1 METAYLCMYLPTHGC
16 KTVWSPFVEAW
27 KAQMES
33 KKSPQN
39 VKNASN
45 SRMRE
50 GILGLAMGKE
60 VWARGKRKIVR
71 RKKVV
76 CLIHSSSYILGCYC

>member
-1 METAYLCMYLPTHGC
+1 
-16 KTVWSPFVEAW
+16 
-27 KAQMES
+27 MES

-50 GILGLAMGKE
+50 GVLGLAMGKE